1 MAKKRKD
8 PHAVAL
14 GRKGAKAGASKAGK
28 ARWEGVPSEERSAFM
43 RRLVLA
49 RWRKAKRRSKGS
61 A

>member
-28 ARWEGVPSEERSAFM
+28 ARWEGVPPEERSAFM
-43 RRLVLA
+43 RRMVLA
-49 RWRKAKRRSKGS
+49 RWKNAKRRTDRGP
-61 A
+61 